1 MTAFDAGAVVVA
13 TAACVT
19 DLRSARIPN
28 ALTVF
33 AAVVGLVAHATWP
46 QGLGAATSL
55 GGAAAG
61 LLVFLPFFALGG
73 MGGGDVKLMTALGAW
88 LGWPRILPAAL
99 TIAVVGGVVAVLVAL
114 SRGYL
119 RQALR
124 NIRGLLQLWWTT
136 GMRPE
141 PTLTLTHDRAPRLP
155 YAVPVLL
162 GLLVTLWRQ

>member
-73 MGGGDVKLMTALGAW
+73 MGGGDVKLMTPCRSLD
-88 LGWPRILPAAL
+88 
-99 TIAVVGGVVAVLVAL
+99 
-114 SRGYL
+114 
-119 RQALR
+119 
-124 NIRGLLQLWWTT
+124 N
-136 GMRPE
+136 
-141 PTLTLTHDRAPRLP
+141 
-155 YAVPVLL
+155 
-162 GLLVTLWRQ
+162 